1 MNCDYLACG
10 YNIYSVAI
18 SKTLPV
24 SRLPLAGVILLWT
37 TAYAAGLHY
46 FFAFDWQIAAMD
58 SIFFNLLTIT
68 GIVLMNVMTVYF
80 PRTGIFQM
88 TLGIAAVFAFL
99 SQWLAQQGMSQLITD
114 QIYLNFLSQSMPVR
128 WAMGFIILIS
138 AGVALIYYSRWR
150 ELAEAQSRE
159 ADTRLVAR
167 EAELHKLQLQLQPH
181 FLFNSLNSI
190 NALILVKPDQARE
203 MVQQL
208 SDFLRLTISRADEPW
223 ITLSEEL
230 AYLETYLAIEKVR
243 FGHRLEVNVQVEDS
257 AKNFTI
263 PTLVL
268 QPLLENAIKFGLYG
282 TTGKIT
288 IQLKAIARDSDIQI
302 EITNPFDADMQ
313 PATGSGFGL
322 SGLQRRLYLLYARN
336 DLMQTNRSSETFTVN
351 LIIPQRP

>member
-1 MNCDYLACG
+1 LAIP
-10 YNIYSVAI
+10 N
-18 SKTLPV
+18 TLPV
-24 SRLPLAGVILLWT
+24 SRLPLAGIVVLWT
-37 TAYAAGLHY
+37 TAHAAGLHY
-46 FFAFDWQIAAMD
+46 FFALDWKIVTID
-58 SIFFNLLTIT
+58 SLFFNLLTVT
-68 GIVLMNVMTVYF
+68 AIVLLNVTTSYF

-88 TLGIAAVFAFL
+88 TLGVAVFFAFL
-99 SQWLAQQGMSQLITD
+99 SQWIAQQAVSQLLTEPT
-114 QIYLNFLSQSMPVR
+114 YLTFLDQSMPVR
-128 WAMGFIILIS
+128 WAIGFVILIS
-138 AGVALIYYSRWR
+138 AGVTLIYYSRWR
-150 ELAEAQSRE
+150 ELEEAKARE

-190 NALILVKPDQARE
+190 NALIIVKPDQARE

-223 ITLSEEL
+223 ITLAQEL
-230 AYLETYLAIEKVR
+230 EYLETYLAIEKVR
-243 FGHRLEVNVQVEDS
+243 FGHRLEIQVQIAESVKS
-257 AKNFTI
+257 FII

-288 IQLKAIARDSDIQI
+288 IQLIIKQKDADVQI

-313 PATGSGFGL
+313 PAKGSGFGL

-336 DLMQTNRSSETFTVN
+336 DLIQTTRTTEMFTVN
-351 LIIPQRP
+351 LIIPPRP